1 MNKIINI
8 LLSKKVIFLIAIIFI
23 CLSIC
28 FISKKIILKLFSLR
42 SKNVDIKKKK
52 TIVNLISNIIRLFVI
67 AVGGILILQNFGVDT
82 GSLVASLGVFSLVIG
97 LAIQDVLKDFISGIY
112 LIFEGQLNIGDW
124 VKIGDFKGEVLPSN
138 FRTTKLK
145 AYTGEIKIIS
155 NRNITE
161 IINYSLSNSAAIIDV
176 SVAYE
181 SDITKV
187 KKVLDEVCVDLRTN
201 NDVSDISCLGIEQL
215 ADSSII
221 FRIVAFDEYCKSIS
235 LARFIK
241 EKIIIAFNNNS
252 IVIPY
257 FQVVV
262 HNE

>member
-1 MNKIINI
+1 MNKFVNLFLSKKFI
-8 LLSKKVIFLIAIIFI
+8 LLFVIVFICIITCIISKKVILKIF
-23 CLSIC
+23 SV
-28 FISKKIILKLFSLR
+28 K

-52 TIVNLISNIIRLFVI
+52 TIINLISNLFRLFII
-67 AVGGILILQNFGVDT
+67 AIGGILILQNFGVDT
-82 GSLVASLGVFSLVIG
+82 GSLVASLGVFSLVVG
-97 LAIQDVLKDFISGIY
+97 LAVQDVLKDFISGIY
-112 LIFEGQLNIGDW
+112 LVFEGQLNIGDW
-124 VKIGDFKGEVLPSN
+124 VKIGDFKGEILPSN

-161 IINYSLSNSAAIIDV
+161 VINYSLSNSAAIIDI

-181 SDITKV
+181 SDI
-187 KKVLDEVCVDLRTN
+187 KKVRQVLDDLCLSLKN
-201 NDVSDISCLGIEQL
+201 NNVVSDINCLGVEQL
-215 ADSSII
+215 ADSSIV

-235 LARFIK
+235 LARIIK
-241 EKIIIAFNNNS
+241 EKIILSFNENN

-257 FQVVV
+257 FQVVI